1 MQFPN
6 FDPIAIQLGPLAIR
20 WYALAFI
27 SGLLAGWGYIVYLLQ
42 RPPTV
47 MTKTDVSDF
56 FTWAII
62 GVVAGGRV
70 GYVSFYMPGYYA
82 SNPLEVFFL
91 WQGGMSFHGGLIG
104 MLVVIAAFAHKRKVT
119 LLALSDLV
127 AAATPIGLFLGR
139 IANFINGE
147 LYGRPTDVPWAV
159 VFPGAGEVGR
169 HPSQL
174 YEAALEGLVLF
185 LVLFALAR
193 FASARTRPGLI
204 TGVFLLGYGIAR
216 TIVETVREPDI
227 QIGYL
232 LGGATLGQLLS
243 IPLVLGG
250 IWLISRAGR
259 SASKPA

>member
-42 RPPTV
+42 RPPTA

-127 AAATPIGLFLGR
+127 AAATPDRAVPRAHRQLHQWRAVRPADGRALGR
-139 IANFINGE
+139 C
-147 LYGRPTDVPWAV
+147 
-159 VFPGAGEVGR
+159 
-169 HPSQL
+169 
-174 YEAALEGLVLF
+174 
-185 LVLFALAR
+185 
-193 FASARTRPGLI
+193 
-204 TGVFLLGYGIAR
+204 
-216 TIVETVREPDI
+216 
-227 QIGYL
+227 
-232 LGGATLGQLLS
+232 LS
-243 IPLVLGG
+243 
-250 IWLISRAGR
+250 RR
-259 SASKPA
+259 R